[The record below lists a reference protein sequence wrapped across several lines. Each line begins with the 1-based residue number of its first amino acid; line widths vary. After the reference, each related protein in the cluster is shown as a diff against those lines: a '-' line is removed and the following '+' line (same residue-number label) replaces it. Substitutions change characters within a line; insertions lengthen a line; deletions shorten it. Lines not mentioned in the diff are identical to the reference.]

1 MAFVVNLESYQGP
14 FDVLLELL
22 SKKKLDI
29 TEVSLSSITADYL
42 GYIENT
48 SMSLEELNWFLYVAA
63 KLALEK
69 STILLMNE
77 PEQDETDLESS
88 LQRYQ
93 AIKKLSS
100 RMARLMKTPFLSSAK
115 KLQADI
121 LVSDIPKGLLFETYQ
136 ELIEGYEAR
145 PKSKLIT
152 TQKNKL
158 DNIRLEFIARLKKL
172 GSGKATE
179 ILASSKDRTEAIV
192 GLMTLLEM
200 LKNGRVGMAGQSYV
214 LMGEGS

>member
-77 PEQDETDLESS
+77 QDEADLESS
-88 LQRYQ
+88 LLRYQ

-100 RMARLMKTPFLSSAK
+100 RMAMLMKTPFLSSAK
-115 KLQADI
+115 KRQADI

-214 LMGEGS
+214 LMGEVS